1 MSSIRRFEDV
11 LGWQRARELA
21 REIYRASASGAFAKD
36 FTLRDQIRRASVSVL
51 SNIAEGFERG
61 SDREFAQFLNIAK
74 GSVGEVRCQLYVA
87 LDQGYLSAEQFEEL
101 TERSAEVGRLLS
113 GLISY
118 LQKADLKGPNPNP
131 VRKS

>member
-21 REIYRASASGAFAKD
+21 REIYRASESGAFAKD

-87 LDQGYLSAEQFEEL
+87 LDQGYLPEAQFKEL
-101 TERSAEVGRLLS
+101 TERLAEVGRLLS
-113 GLISY
+113 GLITY
-118 LQKADLKGPNPNP
+118 PQKTDLKGPNPNP
-131 VRKS
+131 VRGS